1 MNNMFA
7 FRETSLREIA
17 TVLEDWYECKCR
29 FESAALENIPYTTMV
44 ERYPDVDS
52 VLQILAGTGDF
63 RYTRIGDII
72 IIKEK

>member
-1 MNNMFA
+1 MFA

-52 VLQILAGTGDF
+52 VLQILGREQVISGT
-63 RYTRIGDII
+63 RELVI
-72 IIKEK
+72 